1 MIMSRKNQKIAVI
14 HKYNPSTTSYF
25 VFCAVMSNCKH
36 KMKLN
41 EEMSFTRMPNPHSI
55 NVNEATSLI
64 GLPYPDIYFV
74 LSVCLSV
81 SLLLTTAESFSF
93 TIQRAE
99 R

>member
-14 HKYNPSTTSYF
+14 HKYNPSTSSYF

-64 GLPYPDIYFV
+64 GLPATYAYISYSLF
-74 LSVCLSV
+74 VCL
-81 SLLLTTAESFSF
+81 
-93 TIQRAE
+93 
-99 R
+99 